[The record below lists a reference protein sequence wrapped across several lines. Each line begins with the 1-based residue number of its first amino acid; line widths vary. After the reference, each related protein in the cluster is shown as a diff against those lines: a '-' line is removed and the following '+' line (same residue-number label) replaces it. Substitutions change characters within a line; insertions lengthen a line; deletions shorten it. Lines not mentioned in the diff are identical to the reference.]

1 MQRIL
6 IIAKQ
11 SLGDIIL
18 QLGVMQALKLRNPAA
33 QIYVACYAKYQPALE
48 RQSVIA
54 EIIPLDLPSGK
65 KRGFFNVL
73 GEIKR
78 RRFDV
83 ILSFGTSKQ
92 AVWWGFLARIKIR
105 VGTANQRFGF
115 LLTRSLRERANE
127 LNSFEYYFKLA
138 QLFAPGLIVAYPNIP
153 IDKGETQKLRA
164 SLYKQKVA
172 RKFIVW
178 HIGSS
183 LEEKRYPVFQIVET
197 LRLFSK
203 KRITLPIVF
212 AGGRGDERFLE
223 ELEATVNA
231 ANIRTVK
238 VFFADG
244 IQFQAT
250 AALFSLAHL
259 VIANDAAPRHIAA
272 AIGKTSLALLPN
284 HRKRRWQVYSEKQKA
299 YFLYA
304 DTSPESLSVDAIEP
318 NEVAE
323 MVKRIS

>member
-18 QLGVMQALKLRNPAA
+18 QLGVIQALKEKNPAV
-33 QIYVACYAKYQPALE
+33 QIDVACYEKYRPALE
-48 RQSVIA
+48 KQSEIA
-54 EIIPLDLPSGK
+54 EILTLDLASGK
-65 KRGFFNVL
+65 SRGFFTVL
-73 GEIKR
+73 KQIKQKHY
-78 RRFDV
+78 DI
-83 ILSFGTSKQ
+83 ILSFGPSKQ

-105 VGTANQRFGF
+105 IGTANQPFGF
-115 LLTRSLRERANE
+115 LLTRSLRERDTQ

-138 QLFAPGLIVAYPNIP
+138 QLLAPGLSVAFPKIP
-153 IDKGETQKLRA
+153 IEKKETQHLRA

-183 LEEKRYPVFQIVET
+183 LEEKRYPIFQIVET
-197 LRLFSK
+197 LRLFHK
-203 KRITLPIVF
+203 KRITLPVVF

-231 ANIRTVK
+231 ANIRTTK
-238 VFFADG
+238 VFFADTL
-244 IQFQAT
+244 QFQAT

-259 VIANDAAPRHIAA
+259 VI
-272 AIGKTSLALLPN
+272 
-284 HRKRRWQVYSEKQKA
+284 
-299 YFLYA
+299 
-304 DTSPESLSVDAIEP
+304 
-318 NEVAE
+318 
-323 MVKRIS
+323 